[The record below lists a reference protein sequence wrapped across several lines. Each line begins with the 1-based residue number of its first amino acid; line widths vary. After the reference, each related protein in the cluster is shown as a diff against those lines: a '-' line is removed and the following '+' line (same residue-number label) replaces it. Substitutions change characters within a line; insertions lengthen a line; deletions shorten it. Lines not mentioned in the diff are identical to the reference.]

1 MPLTLGFLASVIIL
15 LPGLVALAAF
25 NFRVGRAGARRPEQ
39 QLTTINA
46 LVAAVILSIM
56 THYLGYLVAAGV
68 IDAGI
73 AINEAFPKL
82 DLGPAVVNPVG
93 AYYAAVTSGKAMP
106 GPTAIATAALLA
118 FEVFAVLAFV
128 GSETFDL
135 LLEPLDWTGQGW
147 VFQHITRP
155 AENGYAPI
163 GHVFTS
169 TMSDGYGVAYKGI
182 VIDARQGT
190 NGELVS
196 IALARPERFLYQLGS
211 FPTKPSR
218 WPWRSREETGEFD
231 RPTGFTLHGKETVGG
246 VVQLDAR
253 VITNVVVH
261 SVAQSL
267 LEEIA
272 PGAADEE
279 ATS

>member
-1 MPLTLGFLASVIIL
+1 MSSFPRIVHRLVIAVVLPL
-15 LPGLVALAAF
+15 LAAPLP
-25 NFRVGRAGARRPEQ
+25 VSGA
-39 QLTTINA
+39 A
-46 LVAAVILSIM
+46 
-56 THYLGYLVAAGV
+56 
-68 IDAGI
+68 
-73 AINEAFPKL
+73 
-82 DLGPAVVNPVG
+82 
-93 AYYAAVTSGKAMP
+93 
-106 GPTAIATAALLA
+106 
-118 FEVFAVLAFV
+118 
-128 GSETFDL
+128 
-135 LLEPLDWTGQGW
+135 
-147 VFQHITRP
+147 

-163 GHVFTS
+163 GHAFTS

-182 VIDARQGT
+182 VIDARQGV

-272 PGAADEE
+272 PGAASEE
-279 ATS
+279 TTS